1 MSPIETVKSKKD
13 GIYLVYYFGELVGWI
28 QPSKLLGD
36 GHRKGYR
43 ALSIHGDLSH
53 VYSLKSGRDWLLAAY
68 H

>member
-53 VYSLKSGRDWLLAAY
+53 VFSLKSGRDWLLATY